1 MIALLA
7 KLVVPLPVRLAAV
20 MVALAPVKFR

>member
-7 KLVVPLPVRLAAV
+7 KIVL
-20 MVALAPVKFR
+20 